1 MTSWLR
7 RNRWG
12 LALLLP
18 ALAAAVLASSFRYLN
33 LYEPWIE
40 GDVTDQ
46 SGAVTLA
53 AQDDDPDAVAAGSTA
68 TLTPTAITT
77 VASGT
82 GLDGS
87 TEVLAPEGSTLW
99 RLDVDVAAPTQMV
112 LAGCEISLLD
122 DTGRSYAVMTGSY
135 SGRAVNSSYN
145 AGACTPYLLTGR
157 TLDLDG
163 SYIEAE
169 PGSERPE
176 SWSLTLFVVMP
187 DGVPPTRMSVGWAAA
202 ADRWVTDLPL

>member
-40 GDVTDQ
+40 GDVTVQ
-46 SGAVTLA
+46 SDGVSLS
-53 AQDDDPDAVAAGSTA
+53 AQDGDTDAVAAGSTA

-82 GLDGS
+82 GRDGS
-87 TEVLAPEGSTLW
+87 TEVLAPEGSSLW
-99 RLDVDVAAPTQMV
+99 RLDVDVQAPTDMV
-112 LAGCEISLLD
+112 LTGCAISLLD
-122 DTGRSYAVMTGSY
+122 DAGRSYAVMTGSY
-135 SGRAVNSSYN
+135 SGYSVNSSFN

-176 SWSLTLFVVMP
+176 SWSLTLLVVMP
-187 DGVPPTRMSVGWAAA
+187 DGVAPSRMSVGWAGS